1 MDAEQR
7 RRRTLAITVIVL
19 VPLLILAA
27 WGLALAGSA
36 GFLPWQAEPTRIPIT
51 PFADLPGPAEGTP
64 VP

>member
-7 RRRTLAITVIVL
+7 RRRTLVIAVIVL

-27 WGLALAGSA
+27 WGLSLAGSA
-36 GFLPWQAEPTRIPIT
+36 GVLPWQPEPTRIPIT
-51 PFADLPGPAEGTP
+51 PFADLPGAGADTP